1 MRSYGQEAPP
11 IRSVSRTALALLLCL
26 THLSAHGQTVGDK
39 LISMR
44 QGQLI
49 TVYLADR
56 TKAVGKLGDVRPA
69 EFVLEP
75 AKAGNPPR
83 AIRYADVQRVDTR
96 MSGPRK
102 LAWFGLVYGIL
113 VAVTATVNN

>member
-1 MRSYGQEAPP
+1 
-11 IRSVSRTALALLLCL
+11 
-26 THLSAHGQTVGDK
+26 
-39 LISMR
+39 MR

-56 TKAVGKLGDVRPA
+56 TKAAGKLGDVRPS

-75 AKAGNPPR
+75 AKAGQQPR
-83 AIRYADVQRVDTR
+83 TLRYAEVDRVGTR

-113 VAVTATVNN
+113 VALGAVNR

>member
-1 MRSYGQEAPP
+1 MPSCGQENAPIP
-11 IRSVSRTALALLLCL
+11 SAARIALALLLCC
-26 THLSAHGQTVGDK
+26 SAHGQTIGDK

-56 TKAVGKLGDVRPA
+56 TKAAGKLGDVRPS

-75 AKAGNPPR
+75 AKAGQQPR
-83 AIRYADVQRVDTR
+83 TLRYAEVDRGPGLIRNTRFCSVHFIRV
-96 MSGPRK
+96 
-102 LAWFGLVYGIL
+102 
-113 VAVTATVNN
+113 